1 MRKVGGEDGPVM
13 SRAKDTLDSV
23 TQPRAWTPKDLE
35 TEITQSV
42 KYMTKILNK
51 LLNYKRG
58 LHRRKQLASTLSQED
73 IITKLISDG
82 SAIVL
87 GLQLELLCKKCTARL
102 VALNRKTE
110 TSAGKRMSKA

>member
-35 TEITQSV
+35 TEITQYV
-42 KYMTKILNK
+42 KYMTKTLNK

-58 LHRRKQLASTLSQED
+58 LHRRKQLASMLWPEDTTTL
-73 IITKLISDG
+73 LIL
-82 SAIVL
+82 AWREIVL
-87 GLQLELLCKKCTARL
+87 GLLSALLWQKCTPRIN
-102 VALNRKTE
+102 VTRVKME
-110 TSAGKRMSKA
+110 TPAGKRM